1 MRDGGG
7 PGAARPRVDGLLLMR
22 LGLGL
27 GRGLTLRLGL
37 GLRLG
42 LLPVRLR
49 LLRGDGCGEVR
60 GALGGEGRV
69 GLRLLGCVGRLA
81 LLLGLLTR
89 LAGLREAVAALWREA
104 VTARVLGGLGVRLRR
119 QRCARDLAGERLLL
133 VRLRGCLGRLRRLG
147 RRARLGEAVA
157 AGRLVRRGGT
167 GPLRRGLRCG
177 GRRSGRLEGCL
188 LYTS

>member
-81 LLLGLLTR
+81 LLALLLGLLTR

-133 VRLRGCLGRLRRLG
+133 VRLWGCLGRLRRLG
-147 RRARLGEAVA
+147 RRARLGK
-157 AGRLVRRGGT
+157 
-167 GPLRRGLRCG
+167 P
-177 GRRSGRLEGCL
+177 
-188 LYTS
+188 